1 MIDRQMAHWMKV
13 AVGTRGMQQKWNGRR
28 THAKRREKEEE
39 EKALQSEEDK
49 LSGRLPVWVEQC
61 IMGLL
66 ALQ

>member
-1 MIDRQMAHWMKV
+1 MKV
-13 AVGTRGMQQKWNGRR
+13 AMGTRGMCQKWND
-28 THAKRREKEEE
+28 THAKKGGQGEKEA
-39 EKALQSEEDK
+39 KALQSEEDK